1 MWSTVQISD
10 DLRCIQ
16 NLMDLKKNM
25 MYVLPNLREP
35 SWFRP
40 RILAV
45 VIMFQDGHEPRIGTT
60 SLRSRDLTPHWM
72 EARGSSSI
80 HATTIA
86 VTSMTS
92 PSESPLCCGCP
103 LPQKHFQRPRSAE
116 IFQLWWSRPPG
127 TERRPGR
134 PIMFKLSSPPAVKS
148 RASISLAPSLCGP
161 ARLFGPEGRGGRPA
175 NLKARGRPDR
185 GAVLAH
191 VHTDGSDW
199 PGAEQ
204 HPGPPPSRAT

>member
-1 MWSTVQISD
+1 MVPPAHT
-10 DLRCIQ
+10 RCG
-16 NLMDLKKNM
+16 NH
-25 MYVLPNLREP
+25 V
-35 SWFRP
+35 P
-40 RILAV
+40 R
-45 VIMFQDGHEPRIGTT
+45 
-60 SLRSRDLTPHWM
+60 RSRTSHWYNESKVSRFDPPLDGTL
-72 EARGSSSI
+72 EAQGSSSI

-86 VTSMTS
+86 VTSMTN
-92 PSESPLCCGCP
+92 PSPLCCGCP
-103 LPQKHFQRPRSAE
+103 MPQKHLQRPRSAE

-204 HPGPPPSRAT
+204 HPGPPPSRAM